1 MVRGAA
7 CSLDFLTRF
16 LVSSC
21 FLSTAHPVSCIAMSQ
36 IIGQADAAASESDA
50 ALAPLHVDGLV
61 VEGLVSGVR
70 RPLESMHQM
79 ARLEVGRRGR
89 ERPIAR
95 KFAVFCCLNTIGGA
109 CALCC
114 VGGLY

>member
-1 MVRGAA
+1 MCGGARHDLRMVRGAA

-79 ARLEVGRRGR
+79 ARLEVGGGGRGR
-89 ERPIAR
+89 GEA
-95 KFAVFCCLNTIGGA
+95 AAGEHASDG
-109 CALCC
+109 
-114 VGGLY
+114 